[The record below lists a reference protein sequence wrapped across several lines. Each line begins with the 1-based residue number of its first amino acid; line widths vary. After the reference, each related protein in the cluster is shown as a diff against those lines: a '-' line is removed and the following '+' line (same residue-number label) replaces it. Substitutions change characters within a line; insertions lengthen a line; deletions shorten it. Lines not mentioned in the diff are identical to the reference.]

1 MRRPCVVVLKTAPAS
16 LQEIHLGRG
25 QGKEK
30 EWPVADGPG
39 TSVPLEERE
48 KQPGLEPQKAI
59 PSGG

>member
-1 MRRPCVVVLKTAPAS
+1 MVVLKTAPAS